1 MLGGLRFDRE
11 RLERAAADEMLAAT
25 DVADLLVKQGVPF
38 REAHGIV
45 AGLVRHA
52 VDDGRDLSDLRDD
65 ELAELAPAIRDPADF
80 RKVLSNGEWL
90 ESKRSRGGTSLDQV
104 RAQLA
109 RARALVA

>member
-1 MLGGLRFDRE
+1 
-11 RLERAAADEMLAAT
+11 MLAAT

-45 AGLVRHA
+45 AGPRAHA
-52 VDDGRDLSDLRDD
+52 RWTAAARSPELSDE
-65 ELAELAPAIRDPADF
+65 ELAELAPALADPADF
-80 RKVLSNGEWL
+80 RKVLVERRVARVEAL
-90 ESKRSRGGTSLDQV
+90 ARAAPSLDQV